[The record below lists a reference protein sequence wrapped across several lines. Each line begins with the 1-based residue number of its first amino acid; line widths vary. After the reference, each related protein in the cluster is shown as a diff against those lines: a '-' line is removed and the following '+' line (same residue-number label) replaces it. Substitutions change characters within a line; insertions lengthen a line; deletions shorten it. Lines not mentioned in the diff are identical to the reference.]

1 MLSRLTSILAF
12 LVIAASQVSA
22 ESQNIL
28 MNAITEVDAN
38 VIFMRH
44 ALAPGYGDPANFSL
58 IDCNTQRN
66 LGSAGRKQ
74 ASDIGVAIKDSGFRF
89 IPNIIK

>member
-66 LGSAGRKQ
+66 LGSAGR
-74 ASDIGVAIKDSGFRF
+74 
-89 IPNIIK
+89 N